1 MTRKNDD
8 KNDDKKMIWKMLRT
22 ISCVDMGYLAV
33 DDDVSD
39 DGGDDD
45 GDDAC

>member
-1 MTRKNDD
+1 
-8 KNDDKKMIWKMLRT
+8 MLRT
-22 ISCVDMGYLAV
+22 ISYVDVGHLAV